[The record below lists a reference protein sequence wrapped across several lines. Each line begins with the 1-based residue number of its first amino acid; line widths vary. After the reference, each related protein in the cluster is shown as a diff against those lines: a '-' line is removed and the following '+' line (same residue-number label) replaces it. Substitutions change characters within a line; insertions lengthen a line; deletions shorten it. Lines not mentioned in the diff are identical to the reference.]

1 MKLIDLMELS
11 SYTECRFYTTDGHN
25 LEWDQFDEKYHL
37 YDEAAWSFEELLE
50 KEIIEIRPR
59 DFRSFKVTLKI

>member
-11 SYTECRFYTTDGHN
+11 SYTECRFYTADGHN
-25 LEWDQFDEKYHL
+25 LEWNQFDEKYHL
-37 YDEAAWSFEELLE
+37 YDEAKWSFEELLE